1 MVDEMPVLVAF
12 TDSVPYSSSSN
23 DANESL
29 FVTSPTTTAAVAED
43 RWVELTIMCIK
54 SIIFGTIIIGAVL
67 GNALVIISVQ
77 RNRKLRVITNYF
89 VVSLAMAD
97 MLVALCAMS
106 FNALQNLHGKWIFGP
121 FMCNVYNS
129 LDVYFSTASIL
140 HLCCISVDRYY
151 AIVRPLE
158 YPLYMTNRT
167 VFFMLANVWLLPALI
182 SFTPIFLGWYTTTE
196 SLKYQSEHS
205 DECIFVPNKTYA
217 IISSSVSFWIPGLVM
232 ITMYCRIYRE
242 AVRQRK
248 ALSRT
253 SSNILLNSV
262 QMGHNTH
269 NFNQYHHINYNNH
282 PSDCDLNLKLKDL
295 KEESSQHSFSNIE
308 VQLVDNMA
316 ADDGDADILRVPSPP
331 QRRLSRSSIDLRD
344 LEQQQLQPHDR
355 VVHTDSAPSMIALEN
370 FYLKSS
376 SGKNKSESFFQPLIS
391 KTNFLNKPLECF
403 HTRRNNNNKKPNVI
417 DTLTIESD
425 NEDLAR
431 FIEDN
436 YQYFKK
442 QNGGLSSST
451 SPVIAGFPLAS
462 NKAAER
468 ASRNLQL
475 QACSD
480 PDFLTLKNNIDCD
493 CGVSV
498 TACEKKIKSKKMA
511 AISDSLICE
520 QKSFDGNFGNKSK
533 KFILKSKIPFKT
545 ILNGKF
551 PKANKYNSLDHPT
564 SATVLSL
571 ATTMITPTAMSA
583 NVTTTDPMMATS
595 SDLIAANLQQDPAQ
609 NKKYAQKGLNNHLSQ
624 SLNGCY
630 LSTKIDP
637 ATQSKSI
644 QRVRSEGNET
654 SAHNAEQKHH
664 PKSNYQRQSTQRF
677 HQSYDAFDMFVKLF
691 QCEKNNKNMCDRQS
705 TTNKFNYKIVVNAK
719 EFDYRDSILDHFS
732 PNAIAIA
739 SASIPNQNAITASD
753 SLEKIPL
760 AMDDS
765 AKSNAKAEILLEN
778 VSRVSSLSVVADQKV
793 TANRSELYEE
803 NLLFNINADV
813 SLQTGHVLVNNLV
826 ITSPPVTP
834 KQLLSPKTMNKEQP
848 PSHSPQNYFSYSQH
862 HLSPHMLSADTTSMS
877 METMVGVNNSPLEQL
892 VSLRTDSD
900 TFMVVQDLKV
910 PDIASVNVRSASSST
925 LNNGNAAEQHFIKND
940 LMLINSR
947 PKCDKNNSGATGN
960 MGSGRIRKPSVT
972 YDINVINK
980 SQDFNIDDIC
990 PQRSSYAAR
999 SGSTTSTNGSIRPA
1013 KGWRAEHKA
1022 ARTLGIIMGVFLLCW
1037 LPFFLWYVTT
1047 SLCGEYCPCS
1057 DLLVAILFWI
1067 GYFNSMLNPLIYAYF
1082 NRDFRDAFRNTLEC
1096 VFLNCCWAKK
1106 TPYNA
1111 YYV

>member
-1 MVDEMPVLVAF
+1 MVDEMPVLLAF
-12 TDSVPYSSSSN
+12 TDLVPYSSSST
-23 DANESL
+23 DANESAL
-29 FVTSPTTTAAVAED
+29 YVTSPTTTAAIVED
-43 RWVELTIMCIK
+43 RWFLLTIICIK
-54 SIIFGTIIIGAVL
+54 TIIFGTIIIGAVL

-106 FNALQNLHGKWIFGP
+106 FNAVHNLHGKWIFGQ
-121 FMCNVYNS
+121 FMCRMYNS

-140 HLCCISVDRYY
+140 HLCCISVDRFVC
-151 AIVRPLE
+151 IVRPLE
-158 YPLYMTNRT
+158 YSLYMTHRT
-167 VFFMLANVWLLPALI
+167 VFFMLANVWTLPALI
-182 SFTPIFLGWYTTTE
+182 SFTPIFLGWYTTNDA
-196 SLKYQSEHS
+196 LKYQAEHS
-205 DECIFVPNKTYA
+205 DDCIFVANKTYA
-217 IISSSVSFWIPGLVM
+217 IISSSISFWIPGLVM

-262 QMGHNTH
+262 QMGHNAH
-269 NFNQYHHINYNNH
+269 NFNQYHHINYNH
-282 PSDCDLNLKLKDL
+282 PSDCDLNSKLKDL

-308 VQLVDNMA
+308 VQLVESMTV
-316 ADDGDADILRVPSPP
+316 DDGDADILRVPSPP

-355 VVHTDSAPSMIALEN
+355 VAHTDSAPSMIALEN
-370 FYLKSS
+370 FYLKD
-376 SGKNKSESFFQPLIS
+376 GNKNKSENHFQPLIS
-391 KTNFLNKPLECF
+391 KKKFLDKPLECF
-403 HTRRNNNNKKPNVI
+403 HTQPNNKPTNAI

-442 QNGGLSSST
+442 QNGGTDFTSST
-451 SPVIAGFPLAS
+451 SPAMAGIT
-462 NKAAER
+462 NKTIEQTN
-468 ASRNLQL
+468 RNLQL

-480 PDFLTLKNNIDCD
+480 PDFLTLKNNIDC
-493 CGVSV
+493 CESCIGGVNAIN
-498 TACEKKIKSKKMA
+498 ACEKKIKSKKHKMSA
-511 AISDSLICE
+511 LSDSDFIV
-520 QKSFDGNFGNKSK
+520 SFGNRSK
-533 KFILKSKIPFKT
+533 RFTLKSKIPFKT

-551 PKANKYNSLDHPT
+551 PKINHNKYNSLEQPST
-564 SATVLSL
+564 AATVLTLST
-571 ATTMITPTAMSA
+571 ATTPTPTM
-583 NVTTTDPMMATS
+583 TTNPMNSTS
-595 SDLIAANLQQDPAQ
+595 STLITANLQHDLAQ
-609 NKKYAQKGLNNHLSQ
+609 TNKKYAHKGLNNHLSQ

-630 LSTKIDP
+630 LSSKKYDQ
-637 ATQSKSI
+637 ANQSKSI
-644 QRVRSEGNET
+644 QRVLSEGNET
-654 SAHNAEQKHH
+654 PATHTADQQS
-664 PKSNYQRQSTQRF
+664 PSNYSQSHQTRQRF
-677 HQSYDAFDMFVKLF
+677 HQSHDAFDMFVKLF

-705 TTNKFNYKIVVNAK
+705 TSNKFNYKIVVNSK
-719 EFDYRDSILDHFS
+719 EFDYCDSILGNYS
-732 PNAIAIA
+732 PNAIVNV
-739 SASIPNQNAITASD
+739 NQNAIMTAD
-753 SLEKIPL
+753 SVDKV
-760 AMDDS
+760 
-765 AKSNAKAEILLEN
+765 N
-778 VSRVSSLSVVADQKV
+778 VSTKDEGIKSKSDWPIDAVSTSSICDGQKLIM
-793 TANRSELYEE
+793 NHPYEE
-803 NLLFNINADV
+803 HVLYNLNADV
-813 SLQTGHVLVNNLV
+813 GLHTGHVLVNNLV

-834 KQLLSPKTMNKEQP
+834 KQLLSPKTINKEQTVA
-848 PSHSPQNYFSYSQH
+848 HSPVQNYFSYSQN
-862 HLSPHMLSADTTSMS
+862 HLSPHMINASDTTSMS
-877 METMVGVNNSPLEQL
+877 MEMIANNNSPLEHL
-892 VSLRTDSD
+892 VSIRTDSD
-900 TFMVVQDLKV
+900 IIMVHDLKV
-910 PDIASVNVRSASSST
+910 NEIGSGNLRSSNST
-925 LNNGNAAEQHFIKND
+925 LNNGNAAGEQNFIKND
-940 LMLINSR
+940 LALINSR
-947 PKCDKNNSGATGN
+947 TKCDKNNSCATGN

-1047 SLCGEYCPCS
+1047 SLCGDDCPCS
-1057 DLLVAILFWI
+1057 DLLVTILFWI